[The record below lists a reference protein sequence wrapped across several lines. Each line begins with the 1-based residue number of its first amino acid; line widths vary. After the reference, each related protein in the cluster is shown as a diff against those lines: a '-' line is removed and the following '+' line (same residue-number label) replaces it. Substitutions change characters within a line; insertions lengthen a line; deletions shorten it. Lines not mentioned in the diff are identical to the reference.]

1 MRLLDTKFFDNA
13 LYLWLLS
20 ALTILLVLLLAN
32 LIKRI
37 LIRRIKDHPGDKSVA
52 VSNLLIQL
60 TFQTRS
66 YFILMAAFYLGSLLI
81 QLPQPLRDVLRVLT
95 ITIFLLQAGFWF
107 NSLIDYWIN
116 RRIRQELERNNT
128 NATTLSG
135 LGLIGRTLL
144 WVVLILLILENVT
157 GIQVTTLVAS
167 LGITGVAVALATQ
180 NILSDLFASLSITLD
195 RPFVIGDSIVVGEFN
210 GEVEHIGLKSTRIR
224 SITGEQLIF
233 SNSDLLNSRIR
244 NYKRMERRRVVF
256 PLNISYHTPPH
267 IIEKIPAILREIISE
282 RPQIGFDRAHFK
294 EFRESALY
302 VEVVYF
308 VESPDYVLYMDTQQS
323 INLAIIR
330 RFGEE
335 GIEFAFPTR
344 MIYVNGSADQRPIQP
359 DENGEKGRKGV

>member
-1 MRLLDTKFFDNA
+1 LLETEFLDNA
-13 LYLWLLS
+13 LYLWLLC
-20 ALTILLVLLLAN
+20 ALTIVLVLLLARVV
-32 LIKRI
+32 KST
-37 LIRRIKDHPGDKSVA
+37 LIRRIAAKPGDKPVA
-52 VSNLLIQL
+52 LTNLLIQL

-66 YFILMAAFYLGSLLI
+66 YFILMVAFYLGSLLV
-81 QLPQPLRDVLRVLT
+81 QLPQSLRDILRVMT

-107 NSLIDYWIN
+107 NNLIDYWIN

-144 WVVLILLILENVT
+144 WVILILLILENVT

-195 RPFVIGDSIVVGEFN
+195 RPFVIGDSIVVGDFN

-256 PLNISYHTPPH
+256 PLNISYHTPAN
-267 IIEKIPAILREIISE
+267 IIEKIPGILREIISE

-302 VEVVYF
+302 IEVVYF
-308 VESPDYVLYMDTQQS
+308 VENPDYGLFMDTQQS

-335 GIEFAFPTR
+335 GIEFAFPSR
-344 MIYVNGSADQRPIQP
+344 MIYVNAPSEQGPIQP
-359 DENGEKGRKGV
+359 EKLS